1 MNLRGRGEGGGSEIL
16 ARDHLLV
23 GRPMPTQDDFR
34 RTGMSEFLGGEGL
47 RYLAHLSLSKV
58 QRAWMR
64 STNVPVSLDR
74 GEEGS

>member
-1 MNLRGRGEGGGSEIL
+1 
-16 ARDHLLV
+16 
-23 GRPMPTQDDFR
+23 MPTQDDFR